1 MQSSKNRSRSLLNSK
16 NASITNPRLVVLD
29 ILLKEQRPLTIDQL
43 LRISQGTIAQSTL
56 YRVINDLREF
66 ELVSEFTTPENNMVV
81 ELNTTDSGHHHHLF
95 CSQCG
100 SITDIELNNDL
111 ELELETEARQIE
123 KAYDFLIES
132 HSLELFGLCA
142 RCVST

>member
-1 MQSSKNRSRSLLNSK
+1 VNYNSRQMQSSKNRSRSLLNSK

-123 KAYDFLIES
+123 KAHDFLIES
-132 HSLELFGLCA
+132 NLID
-142 RCVST
+142 